1 MVAGFVASQPLIAKV
16 GGRRLMQAGEVIT
29 AAGFTAFVLVL
40 HLAGDGIGIAAM
52 TPALTLLGI
61 GMGLTMA
68 PFFDIVL
75 AGVDDRES
83 GSAAGVLT
91 AVQQL
96 GGAFGVA
103 VLGTTFFH
111 ALSAGDATSRIGQFR
126 DAAGVALWFA
136 AGLVGVAFLLT
147 FLLPRRARPEPAGEH

>member
-1 MVAGFVASQPLIAKV
+1 
-16 GGRRLMQAGEVIT
+16 
-29 AAGFTAFVLVL
+29 VLVL
-40 HLAGDGIGIAAM
+40 HVAGDSVGILAM
-52 TPALTLLGI
+52 TPALVLLGV

-75 AGVDDRES
+75 AGVDDREA

-96 GGAFGVA
+96 GGAFGIA

-111 ALSAGDATSRIGQFR
+111 ALSAGTAATRIGVFR
-126 DAAGVALWFA
+126 DAAGVAMWLA
-136 AGLVGVAFLLT
+136 AGLIAVAFLLT
-147 FLLPRRARPEPAGEH
+147 FLLPRRARPDAPAAH

>member
-1 MVAGFVASQPLIAKV
+1 LI
-16 GGRRLMQAGEVIT
+16 LT
-29 AAGFTAFVLVL
+29 L
-40 HLAGDGIGIAAM
+40 HLAGDSIGILQM

-61 GMGLTMA
+61 GMGLTMS

-103 VLGTTFFH
+103 ILGTLFFH
-111 ALSAGDATSRIGQFR
+111 ALTASDAASRIGVFR
-126 DAAGVALWFA
+126 DAAGVALWLA
-136 AGLVGVAFLLT
+136 AGLIGVAFVLT
-147 FLLPRRARPEPAGEH
+147 FLLPPRARPEEPATASLSA